1 MVFTGEGYIGEVGV
15 AGTSEVPCSFQN
27 SVGSTCAD
35 TAGVGNLA
43 AFRLADHEV
52 AAFPLADEVAA
63 FSLADEEVAAFPLAD
78 QDSDMAQ
85 VLGEGVAVRVVL
97 CRVPPA
103 RVGVSLGRWWVALVR
118 GRGSPV
124 PMLWLGT
131 SCLSFPCKRRERQYD
146 CM

>member
-103 RVGVSLGRWWVALVR
+103 RGRCKPGEVMGGPGEREGLSCADAMAGDVLPQLSL
-118 GRGSPV
+118 
-124 PMLWLGT
+124 
-131 SCLSFPCKRRERQYD
+131 
-146 CM
+146 